1 MRNRMVIAAV
11 VALVAGGLLAAVPA
25 SAGSDGK
32 VREFVVQYRDGV
44 SAAEARAEI
53 EALGGRVVEEI
64 SAIGAA
70 KVLTSN
76 PNFAS
81 EAIGSAAV
89 AGSRAT
95 GS

>member
-44 SAAEARAEI
+44 AAAEARPI
-53 EALGGRVVEEI
+53 QLY
-64 SAIGAA
+64 SSPLAA
-70 KVLTSN
+70 GVT
-76 PNFAS
+76 
-81 EAIGSAAV
+81 
-89 AGSRAT
+89 T
-95 GS
+95 